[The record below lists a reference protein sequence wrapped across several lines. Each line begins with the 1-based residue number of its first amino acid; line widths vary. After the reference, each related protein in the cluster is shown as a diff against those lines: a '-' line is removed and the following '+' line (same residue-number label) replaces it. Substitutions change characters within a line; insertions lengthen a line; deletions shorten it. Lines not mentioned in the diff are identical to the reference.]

1 MDGSEQRLASLQGVP
16 LFASCS
22 AEEIA
27 EIASVLE
34 TVDVAAGTV
43 VFRERDPGVDM
54 YIIQTGV
61 VRIVSEGP
69 SGQTIA
75 ELGTG
80 DVFGEMALITGFPR
94 SASAIAST
102 DARLWR
108 LEKERFDTLI
118 RSYPSLSVTL
128 SRVLSQRVRRTATLG
143 RELTGRTALVTGASK
158 GIGTYIA
165 RALAREGMNLV
176 LTARS
181 AEALEELRQEVEAL
195 GVRAIAVPADVSNK
209 ADLQALVVRAI
220 SEFGS
225 IDLLVN
231 NAGMLLTLAYHKVF
245 PQEIDDLIRVNLT
258 GPMFLSWLVL
268 PGMLE
273 RGSGHIVNVG
283 SLAGKYGPAYNELYS
298 STKAALIAF
307 TQSFRASYRESG
319 VSASAVCPGFV
330 ETGMYARSRKHGL
343 RAPRVLGSTTPEA
356 VAAAVVRAVKKDRPE
371 IILNPGPI
379 RLILALP
386 TLMPG
391 VAEWARRQIG
401 ADTLY
406 RKAAEIRAQRRAETG
421 R

>member
-1 MDGSEQRLASLQGVP
+1 MDGSQQRLASLQAVP
-16 LFASCS
+16 LFASCA
-22 AEEIA
+22 AEEIS

-54 YIIQTGV
+54 YIIQTGA

-108 LEKERFDTLI
+108 LEKDRFDTLI

-195 GVRAIAVPADVSNK
+195 AIPADVSDK

-245 PQEIDDLIRVNLT
+245 PQEIDDLIRVNLA

-273 RGSGHIVNVG
+273 RGSGHIVNVA

-356 VAAAVVRAVKKDRPE
+356 VAAAVVRAVKKDQPE

-391 VAEWARRQIG
+391 IAEWARRQIG